1 MSELS
6 PYEEN
11 ILDFVKLA
19 QTQPNLFTAEDRAA
33 LGELLVTLPDDIEQ
47 ISDALAL
54 WYETRPH
61 ILNAILDLPVEESA
75 SHRGP
80 GGRKTR
86 LNPKDVKEMIDN
98 IVRQSTPPQEPQA
111 SPPNNLQNDTI
122 SGNTQS

>member
-11 ILDFVKLA
+11 ILDFVKIA
-19 QTQPNLFTAEDRAA
+19 QTQPDLLTAEDRAA
-33 LGELLVTLPDDIEQ
+33 LGELFATLPDDIEE

-54 WYETRPH
+54 WYEDRPH
-61 ILNAILDLPVEESA
+61 ILNTILDLPIEESA

-86 LNPKDVKEMIDN
+86 LNPKDAKDMIDN
-98 IVRQSTPPQEPQA
+98 IVRQSTPSQELQA
-111 SPPNNLQNDTI
+111 SPPNNRQNDTP
-122 SGNTQS
+122 SGNRQS

>member
-11 ILDFVKLA
+11 ILDFVKIA
-19 QTQPNLFTAEDRAA
+19 QNQPNLFTAEDRAA
-33 LGELLVTLPDDIEQ
+33 LGKLLATLPDDIEQ

-54 WYETRPH
+54 WYEDRPH
-61 ILNAILDLPVEESA
+61 ILNTILDLPVEESA

-86 LNPKDVKEMIDN
+86 LSPKDAKDMIDN
-98 IVRQSTPPQEPQA
+98 IVRQSTPSQKTQV
-111 SPPNNLQNDTI
+111 SPPNNPQNDTI